1 MAEELT
7 TAAPPTRRQAHKLRT
22 ERALQQAA
30 LELFV
35 KKGYDETSTDEIAE
49 QSGVSARTF
58 FRYFPTKESVLFIGE
73 YGWFQS
79 FAEHLL
85 AQPESLSDIEA
96 AGATLVGLAPQLAR
110 RRKALLLYERAVASS
125 LTLRGGVV
133 STKRTTSSEWPRPL
147 LPAGAT
153 PTPTKAASCLPPSCW
168 SPIAGPCSGGSPAP
182 QSPTLATSSRTS
194 STFSWRRSRYH
205 SPQRVHAGEDVADLL
220 GEVAH
225 LEILPGSHGG
235 PEPAC
240 HATPSV
246 SCCLRGLARTLP
258 GRARWP
264 AADRPC
270 PERSGART

>member
-30 LELFV
+30 LELFA

-125 LTLRGGVV
+125 LTLRGGVA
-133 STKRTTSSEWPRPL
+133 SHQADDIQRMAEAIAARRGQPDPDESCQL
-147 LPAGAT
+147 LAT
-153 PTPTKAASCLPPSCW
+153 VVLVTYRRALFRW
-168 SPIAGPCSGGSPAP
+168 LAGPAVTHPS
-182 QSPTLATSSRTS
+182 
-194 STFSWRRSRYH
+194 
-205 SPQRVHAGEDVADLL
+205 DVISDEFDLL
-220 GEVAH
+220 VAAFA
-225 LEILPGSHGG
+225 LP
-235 PEPAC
+235 
-240 HATPSV
+240 
-246 SCCLRGLARTLP
+246 LAS
-258 GRARWP
+258 
-264 AADRPC
+264 
-270 PERSGART
+270 EGARRGGRGRSPR